1 MLTINLIRQTRK
13 GKAVHGQI
21 VLPFEHADYTFDTL
35 ENADFLI
42 PAGTYPLKKTYSPR
56 FKKLLPLIDEVPDRT
71 GIRIH
76 LGTRPE
82 HSTGCV
88 LVNFEA
94 LQNIN
99 IFIDKCKYK
108 DYDELQLR
116 IDDRLETGRD

>member
-1 MLTINLIRQTRK
+1 MITILLTRTNRK
-13 GKAVHGQI
+13 GKAVRGTI
-21 VLPFEHADYTFDTL
+21 TLPFDNADYTYDTI

-56 FKKLLPLIDEVPDRT
+56 FKKLLPLIDEVPGRD

-76 LGTRPE
+76 MGTQPE
-82 HSTGCV
+82 HSTGCI

-99 IFIDKCKYK
+99 IFIDKCKFK

-116 IDDRLETGRD
+116 IDDRLETGCD

>member
-1 MLTINLIRQTRK
+1 MITITLTRISRK
-13 GKAVHGQI
+13 GLAIHGRI
-21 VLPFEHADYTFDTL
+21 TLPFDNADYTYDTL

-56 FKKLLPLIDEVPDRT
+56 FKKLLPLIDEVPGRD

-82 HSTGCV
+82 HSSGCV
-88 LVNFEA
+88 LVSFEA